1 MLTDSKSFLIITN
14 TAKINRQSNILEEPT
29 GSRPT
34 QLPEVSFGHK
44 LHILETFYRN
54 GAAEEK
60 SETSK
65 SSCESQTSI
74 QQPWKHPPNAPLMK
88 FMLSFS
94 VTSQEVILSEARLFP
109 HVQGKANRLCVCV
122 KTSLTA
128 AVVVKAKWKQSMHKD
143 NINVWISARTQIEKL
158 VG

>member
-14 TAKINRQSNILEEPT
+14 TAKMNRQSNILEEPT

-60 SETSK
+60 SESSK

-74 QQPWKHPPNAPLMK
+74 QQPGNILP
-88 FMLSFS
+88 MLLWWNSCCRF
-94 VTSQEVILSEARLFP
+94 QWHHKRLYYLKPDYF
-109 HVQGKANRLCVCV
+109 HMFKEKLTVCVCV